1 MAHALRPTYLLAPNW
16 SFPEDGDIQLGNIV
30 TDPFYPNY
38 PLHSDLD
45 HAESLAP
52 VISVENNWQDSVD
65 TFRNAQVN
73 LWARLFNTAKV
84 DLQGYRREAGSVGL
98 RMAGLD
104 TYALRKG
111 ELTAKIREWAE
122 MPAVR
127 NALQRR
133 NLLGR
138 RQAVYVV
145 SGIKIAREFRQY
157 NIAAVDKA
165 GTGSV
170 TAGGAQGGV
179 GGSAQVNSQSLHTL
193 STEAANNIVFAYE
206 LVQVRLKGK
215 ETVEVSPY
223 RPSEALLSDGDVVEK
238 GVREEDVI
246 REEDLDTSDASL
258 DDIVDFA
265 QDREIELDC
274 AQYHWLF
281 PTD

>member
-16 SFPEDGDIQLGNIV
+16 SFPVDGDIQLGNIV

-38 PLHSDLD
+38 PLHSNLD
-45 HAESLAP
+45 HAESLTP
-52 VISVENNWQDSVD
+52 VLSVENNWQDSVD
-65 TFRNAQVN
+65 TFRNTQVK
-73 LWARLFNTAKV
+73 LWAKLFSTARV
-84 DLQGYRREAGSVGL
+84 DLQGYRRDAGSVGL

-111 ELTAKIREWAE
+111 ELIAKIREWAE

-127 NALQRR
+127 NALQSR
-133 NLLGR
+133 NILGR

-145 SGIKIAREFRQY
+145 SGLKIAREFRQY

-165 GTGSV
+165 GSLSSGV
-170 TAGGAQGGV
+170 QGGA
-179 GGSAQVNSQSLHTL
+179 GGSAQAIAQSHHTL
-193 STEAANNIVFAYE
+193 STEAANDIVFAYE
-206 LVQVRLKGK
+206 LVQVRLKRK

-223 RPSEALLSDGDVVEK
+223 RPSEALLSDGNIIDK
-238 GVREEDVI
+238 GAPEEDII

-258 DDIVDFA
+258 EDVIDFA
-265 QDREIELDC
+265 QDRELDLDP